1 VSAVTPE
8 TEDPNSTA
16 PDWEI
21 WRPRLTVP
29 DWLRNNPG
37 LVFSVLY
44 LALSVVGLLYQ
55 GMFFRRF
62 RLNVLE
68 FSDATDFLMVV
79 VREPLVVAMASLG
92 LVFYYLY
99 MRGSLAIMGWCYRRF
114 PRLTRDPV
122 KLAEARIKARSV
134 ARPMQWAFILTY
146 AGVFTMMYSLW
157 QAKRARAG
165 DFPQVKVEYKSGAL
179 TEAPR
184 EATLLGSTSRFVLLY
199 DAEARRAQAVPADSI
214 ARLSW
219 DARSK
224 EERAKETAPAPAAP

>member
-1 VSAVTPE
+1 VHPAPLPD
-8 TEDPNSTA
+8 DPNSTA

-21 WRPRLTVP
+21 WRPRLIVP
-29 DWLRNNPG
+29 DWLRSNPG

-44 LALSVVGLLYQ
+44 LTLSVVGLVYQ
-55 GMFFRRF
+55 WLFFRRF

-99 MRGSLAIMGWCYRRF
+99 MRGSLAVAGWCYRRF

-122 KLAEARIKARSV
+122 KLAESRVKARRI
-134 ARPMQWAFILTY
+134 ALPMQWAFIITY
-146 AGVFTMMYSLW
+146 AGVFTMLYSLW

-165 DFPQVKVEYKSGAL
+165 DFPQVKVEYKAGAL

-184 EATLLGSTSRFVLLY
+184 VATLLGSTSRFILLY
-199 DAEARRAQAVPADSI
+199 DAETRRAQAVPADSI

-224 EERAKETAPAPAAP
+224 EERATEAAPAPAAP